1 MRESHALAALVAC
14 TKMSTTSLDKELQ
27 ERLREASAIGDIDEV
42 RTLVESGVNVNS
54 QNEINGWTCLHW
66 ACKRNHKHI
75 VFYLLSCGAD
85 KEILTAKDELASQLT
100 SKPEIKRLLGVE
112 VEEVPEVKEPELP
125 IIPNYLSNPPFMY
138 SKMDNKSEVILA
150 PQVIQN
156 GSEEH
161 EEDTHSDSASSSPT
175 HEPQKSQSLVS
186 DGPAP
191 PSHPA
196 AHGQAPT
203 GELIP
208 VTEQNGVSPNPPS
221 SHNHTVVNCTVP
233 MDLSVEP
240 HLVNHAD
247 HPHAVGHNG
256 TMCSP
261 PLASPGLASNSG
273 NQVQAQAPVTS
284 ANPTMSRQ
292 QSIPQQL
299 SYGQAGGTMPAFQPF
314 FFTSTFP
321 VNVQELVLKVRI
333 QNPNARENDFIEVEL
348 DRQELTYRSL
358 LRVCCRELDI
368 SAEHVE
374 KIRKLPNTMLRKDKD
389 VARLQDFQELEVV
402 LEKAEGLSLF
412 SGTGA
417 LTDRPCYNMKA
428 SRLTY

>member
-1 MRESHALAALVAC
+1 
-14 TKMSTTSLDKELQ
+14 MSTISLDKELQ

-75 VFYLLSCGAD
+75 VSYLLSYGAD
-85 KEILTAKDELASQLT
+85 QEILTAKDELASQLT
-100 SKPEIKRLLGVE
+100 SKPEIKRLLGVD
-112 VEEVPEVKEPELP
+112 VEEEPEVKESELP
-125 IIPNYLSNPPFMY
+125 IIPNYLSSPAFMFSKLDNNTCYLMSPVSTNPTNHNQALP
-138 SKMDNKSEVILA
+138 
-150 PQVIQN
+150 
-156 GSEEH
+156 EEFL
-161 EEDTHSDSASSSPT
+161 P
-175 HEPQKSQSLVS
+175 V
-186 DGPAP
+186 
-191 PSHPA
+191 
-196 AHGQAPT
+196 T
-203 GELIP
+203 GEFIP
-208 VTEQNGVSPNPPS
+208 MTEQNGISPNSAS
-221 SHNHTVVNCTVP
+221 SHNPTTNVVNCTVP

-240 HLVNHAD
+240 HLVNHAEY
-247 HPHAVGHNG
+247 PHAVAHNG

-261 PLASPGLASNSG
+261 PLASPSPSLASSSG
-273 NQVQAQAPVTS
+273 SQVQAPVPGS
-284 ANPTMSRQ
+284 NPSMSRQ
-292 QSIPQQL
+292 QSISQQL
-299 SYGQAGGTMPAFQPF
+299 NYSQAGGPMPAFQPF

-333 QNPNARENDFIEVEL
+333 QNPNTRENDFIEVEL

-368 SAEHVE
+368 GMEHVE

-402 LEKAEGLSLF
+402 LEKSEGLSLF
-412 SGTGA
+412 SGGS

>member
-1 MRESHALAALVAC
+1 
-14 TKMSTTSLDKELQ
+14 MSTTSLDKELQ

-75 VFYLLSCGAD
+75 VSYLLSCGAD

-138 SKMDNKSEVILA
+138 SKLDNKSEVILA
-150 PQVIQN
+150 QHLTQN
-156 GSEEH
+156 GSGEH
-161 EEDTHSDSASSSPT
+161 DEDTHSDSASLSPT

-186 DGPAP
+186 DGPP
-191 PSHPA
+191 PLSNPTATA
-196 AHGQAPT
+196 AATHSQAQA
-203 GELIP
+203 GDFIP
-208 VTEQNGVSPNPPS
+208 VSEQNGVSPSPAS
-221 SHNHTVVNCTVP
+221 SHNHAVVNCTVP
-233 MDLSVEP
+233 LDLSVEP
-240 HLVNHAD
+240 HLVNHTD
-247 HPHAVGHNG
+247 YPHAVAHNG

-261 PLASPGLASNSG
+261 PLPSPSPSLASSG
-273 NQVQAQAPVTS
+273 GSQVQAPVAS

-299 SYGQAGGTMPAFQPF
+299 SYSQAGGPMPAFQPF
-314 FFTSTFP
+314 FFTGTFP

-412 SGTGA
+412 SGTGG

>member
-1 MRESHALAALVAC
+1 
-14 TKMSTTSLDKELQ
+14 MSTNSLDKELQ

-42 RTLVESGVNVNS
+42 KALVESGVNVNS

-75 VFYLLSCGAD
+75 VSYLLDCGAD
-85 KEILTAKDELASQLT
+85 KEILTAKEELASQLT

-138 SKMDNKSEVILA
+138 SKMDNKSEIILTQHLA
-150 PQVIQN
+150 QN
-156 GSEEH
+156 GSGEH
-161 EEDTHSDSASSSPT
+161 DEDTQSDSASLSPT

-186 DGPAP
+186 DSSS
-191 PSHPA
+191 SHPN
-196 AHGQAPT
+196 PT
-203 GELIP
+203 THSHTHTKEVIP
-208 VTEQNGVSPNPPS
+208 VTEQNGASPTRAS
-221 SHNHTVVNCTVP
+221 SHNHAAVNCTVP

-240 HLVNHAD
+240 HLVSHAEY
-247 HPHAVGHNG
+247 PHAVAHNG
-256 TMCSP
+256 TVCSP
-261 PLASPGLASNSG
+261 PVPSPGPSLASSNG
-273 NQVQAQAPVTS
+273 NQVQAPVAA

-299 SYGQAGGTMPAFQPF
+299 SYSQAGGPMPAFQPF
-314 FFTSTFP
+314 FITSTFP

-412 SGTGA
+412 SGTGG
-417 LTDRPCYNMKA
+417 LTDRPCYNMTA

>member
-1 MRESHALAALVAC
+1 
-14 TKMSTTSLDKELQ
+14 MSTTSLDKELQ

-75 VFYLLSCGAD
+75 VSYLLSCGAD

-125 IIPNYLSNPPFMY
+125 IIPNYMSNPPFFY
-138 SKMDNKSEVILA
+138 SKMDKSEIALA
-150 PQVIQN
+150 QHLAQN
-156 GSEEH
+156 GSGEH
-161 EEDTHSDSASSSPT
+161 AEDTHSDSAPLSPT
-175 HEPQKSQSLVS
+175 HEPQKMQNLVS
-186 DGPAP
+186 DGPASTP
-191 PSHPA
+191 NSSSHSQ
-196 AHGQAPT
+196 GQA
-203 GELIP
+203 GEFIP
-208 VTEQNGVSPNPPS
+208 VSEQNGVSASPPS
-221 SHNHTVVNCTVP
+221 SHNHTFVNCTVP

-240 HLVNHAD
+240 HLINHAD
-247 HPHAVGHNG
+247 YPHAVAHNG

-261 PLASPGLASNSG
+261 PLASPSPSLASSSG
-273 NQVQAQAPVTS
+273 SQVQAQVPS

-299 SYGQAGGTMPAFQPF
+299 GYSQAGGSLPAFQPF

-412 SGTGA
+412 SGTGG

>member
-1 MRESHALAALVAC
+1 
-14 TKMSTTSLDKELQ
+14 MSTTSLDKELE
-27 ERLREASAIGDIDEV
+27 ERLREAAAIGDIDEV
-42 RTLVESGVNVNS
+42 RTLVETGVNVNS

-75 VFYLLSCGAD
+75 VSYLLSYGAD

-112 VEEVPEVKEPELP
+112 VEDVPELKEPELP
-125 IIPNYLSNPPFMY
+125 IIPNYLSNPAFTY
-138 SKMDNKSEVILA
+138 SKMDKSEIILA
-150 PQVIQN
+150 QHLAQN
-156 GSEEH
+156 GSGEH
-161 EEDTHSDSASSSPT
+161 GEDTQSDSPSLSPT
-175 HEPQKSQSLVS
+175 HEPQKSLSLLS
-186 DGPAP
+186 DGGATP
-191 PSHPA
+191 PPNPA
-196 AHGQAPT
+196 AHSLAQA
-203 GELIP
+203 GDFIP
-208 VTEQNGVSPNPPS
+208 VTEQNGVSSGPAS
-221 SHNHTVVNCTVP
+221 SHNHAVVNCTVP

-247 HPHAVGHNG
+247 YPHTMAHNG

-261 PLASPGLASNSG
+261 PLASPSPSLASSSG
-273 NQVQAQAPVTS
+273 SQVQAPV
-284 ANPTMSRQ
+284 AGNNPTMSRQ

-299 SYGQAGGTMPAFQPF
+299 SYGQAGGPMAAFQPF

-368 SAEHVE
+368 GVEHVE

-412 SGTGA
+412 SGTG

>member
-1 MRESHALAALVAC
+1 
-14 TKMSTTSLDKELQ
+14 MSTISLDKELQ

-75 VFYLLSCGAD
+75 VSYLISCGAD

-112 VEEVPEVKEPELP
+112 IEDVPAVKEPELP
-125 IIPNYLSNPPFMY
+125 IIPNYLSNPPFIY
-138 SKMDNKSEVILA
+138 SKMDNKSEATLT
-150 PQVIQN
+150 QHLTQN
-156 GSEEH
+156 GSGEH
-161 EEDTHSDSASSSPT
+161 VEDTHNNSASLSPT
-175 HEPQKSQSLVS
+175 HEPHHPQNRTTSTANSS
-186 DGPAP
+186 AHSPA
-191 PSHPA
+191 
-196 AHGQAPT
+196 QA
-203 GELIP
+203 GAFIP
-208 VTEQNGVSPNPPS
+208 VIEQNGVSPG
-221 SHNHTVVNCTVP
+221 TVP
-233 MDLSVEP
+233 SCHHASVNGTVPVELMVEP

-247 HPHAVGHNG
+247 YPHAVAHNS
-256 TMCSP
+256 TVCP
-261 PLASPGLASNSG
+261 PQLASPNPGG
-273 NQVQAQAPVTS
+273 TQVQTPVAGT
-284 ANPTMSRQ
+284 NPSVGRQ
-292 QSIPQQL
+292 QSFPQQL
-299 SYGQAGGTMPAFQPF
+299 SCGQSGGQLPAFQPF

-412 SGTGA
+412 SGTGG

>member
-1 MRESHALAALVAC
+1 
-14 TKMSTTSLDKELQ
+14 MSTTSLDKELQ

-42 RTLVESGVNVNS
+42 RKLVESGVNVNS

-66 ACKRNHKHI
+66 ACKRNHKH
-75 VFYLLSCGAD
+75 VVSYLLSCGAD

-112 VEEVPEVKEPELP
+112 VEEVPEVKETELP
-125 IIPNYLSNPPFMY
+125 IIPSYLSNPPFMY
-138 SKMDNKSEVILA
+138 SKMDNKSEAVLA
-150 PQVIQN
+150 QHLTQN
-156 GSEEH
+156 GSGDH
-161 EEDTHSDSASSSPT
+161 AEDTHSDSASLSPT
-175 HEPQKSQSLVS
+175 HEPQQSFASDSPSAAPNPVIHSQS
-186 DGPAP
+186 
-191 PSHPA
+191 
-196 AHGQAPT
+196 Q
-203 GELIP
+203 GETFIP
-208 VTEQNGVSPNPPS
+208 VNEQNGASPSLAS
-221 SHNHTVVNCTVP
+221 SRHHSPINCAVP
-233 MDLSVEP
+233 MDLSVES
-240 HLVNHAD
+240 HLVNHAEY
-247 HPHAVGHNG
+247 PQALAHNG
-256 TMCSP
+256 TMCTP
-261 PLASPGLASNSG
+261 PLASPSPSVANSSG
-273 NQVQAQAPVTS
+273 SQVQAPMAS
-284 ANPTMSRQ
+284 SNPGVSRH

-299 SYGQAGGTMPAFQPF
+299 SYGHVGGPVPSFQPF

-412 SGTGA
+412 SGAGG

>member
-1 MRESHALAALVAC
+1 
-14 TKMSTTSLDKELQ
+14 MSTTSLDKELQ

-75 VFYLLSCGAD
+75 VSYLLSYGAD
-85 KEILTAKDELASQLT
+85 QEILTAKDELASQLT

-112 VEEVPEVKEPELP
+112 VEDVPEVKEPELP
-125 IIPNYLSNPPFMY
+125 IIPNYLSNPAFMY
-138 SKMDNKSEVILA
+138 SKMDKSEILLA
-150 PQVIQN
+150 RHLAQN
-156 GSEEH
+156 SSGEDA
-161 EEDTHSDSASSSPT
+161 EDTPSDSPSLSPSHKLPKPQSRFSDGLSPPPGAPT
-175 HEPQKSQSLVS
+175 HSQ
-186 DGPAP
+186 
-191 PSHPA
+191 
-196 AHGQAPT
+196 AHGDF
-203 GELIP
+203 IP
-208 VTEQNGVSPNPPS
+208 VTEQNGTSHSPAS
-221 SHNHTVVNCTVP
+221 SHQNAAANCAVP
-233 MDLSVEP
+233 MDLAGNRGDYAP
-240 HLVNHAD
+240 AG
-247 HPHAVGHNG
+247 AHNG
-256 TMCSP
+256 TVCSP
-261 PLASPGLASNSG
+261 PLASPSPSVASSSG
-273 NQVQAQAPVTS
+273 SQVQAPGAS

-292 QSIPQQL
+292 QSLPQQL
-299 SYGQAGGTMPAFQPF
+299 NYGQAGGPVAAFQPF

-368 SAEHVE
+368 STEHVE

-402 LEKAEGLSLF
+402 LEKSEGLSLF
-412 SGTGA
+412 SGTGG

>member
-1 MRESHALAALVAC
+1 
-14 TKMSTTSLDKELQ
+14 MSTTSLDKELQ

-42 RTLVESGVNVNS
+42 RSLVESGVNVNS

-75 VFYLLSCGAD
+75 VSYLLSCGAD

-125 IIPNYLSNPPFMY
+125 IIPSYLSNPPFMY
-138 SKMDNKSEVILA
+138 SKMDNKSEVILT
-150 PQVIQN
+150 QHLTQN
-156 GSEEH
+156 GSGEH
-161 EEDTHSDSASSSPT
+161 AEDTQSDSASISPT

-186 DGPAP
+186 NSPTP
-191 PSHPA
+191 PPNPTVNHSQ
-196 AHGQAPT
+196 AHA
-203 GELIP
+203 GEFIP
-208 VTEQNGVSPNPPS
+208 VAEQNGVSPNTAS

-247 HPHAVGHNG
+247 YPHVVAHNG

-261 PLASPGLASNSG
+261 PLASPSPGLASSSG
-273 NQVQAQAPVTS
+273 SQVQAPVAS
-284 ANPTMSRQ
+284 ANPTVSRQ

-299 SYGQAGGTMPAFQPF
+299 SYGQGGGPMPAFQPF

-374 KIRKLPNTMLRKDKD
+374 KIRKLPNTMLRK
-389 VARLQDFQELEVV
+389 VVCESLYLPSETIPTPTSTLDFVP
-402 LEKAEGLSLF
+402 K
-412 SGTGA
+412 
-417 LTDRPCYNMKA
+417 
-428 SRLTY
+428 

>member
-1 MRESHALAALVAC
+1 
-14 TKMSTTSLDKELQ
+14 MSTTSLDKELQ

-42 RTLVESGVNVNS
+42 RSLVESGVNVNS

-75 VFYLLSCGAD
+75 VSYLLSCGAD

-125 IIPNYLSNPPFMY
+125 IIPSYLSNPPFMY
-138 SKMDNKSEVILA
+138 SKMDNKSEVILT
-150 PQVIQN
+150 QHLTQN
-156 GSEEH
+156 GSGEH
-161 EEDTHSDSASSSPT
+161 GEDTQSDSASISPT

-186 DGPAP
+186 DSPTP
-191 PSHPA
+191 PTNPTVSHS
-196 AHGQAPT
+196 QAQA
-203 GELIP
+203 GEFIP
-208 VTEQNGVSPNPPS
+208 VAEQNGVSPNMAS

-240 HLVNHAD
+240 HLINHTD
-247 HPHAVGHNG
+247 YPHAVAHNG

-261 PLASPGLASNSG
+261 PLASPSPGLASSSSS
-273 NQVQAQAPVTS
+273 QVQAPVAST
-284 ANPTMSRQ
+284 NPTVSRQ

-299 SYGQAGGTMPAFQPF
+299 SYGQAGGPMPAFQPF

-321 VNVQELVLKVRI
+321 VNVQERSHAGFSVELVLKVRI

-412 SGTGA
+412 SGAGG

>member
-1 MRESHALAALVAC
+1 
-14 TKMSTTSLDKELQ
+14 MSTTSLDKELQ
-27 ERLREASAIGDIDEV
+27 ERLREASAIGDLDEV
-42 RTLVESGVNVNS
+42 RSLVESGVNVNS

-66 ACKRNHKHI
+66 ACKRNHKH
-75 VFYLLSCGAD
+75 VVSYLLSCGAD
-85 KEILTAKDELASQLT
+85 KEVLTAKDELASQLT

-112 VEEVPEVKEPELP
+112 VEDVPELKEPELA

-138 SKMDNKSEVILA
+138 SKMDNKSEIIHG
-150 PQVIQN
+150 QHNGQN
-156 GSEEH
+156 GSGDSV
-161 EEDTHSDSASSSPT
+161 EDAQTDSVSPSPT
-175 HEPQKSQSLVS
+175 DGIQTSQSLVS
-186 DGPAP
+186 ESSSPENPAVNH
-191 PSHPA
+191 S
-196 AHGQAPT
+196 QAS
-203 GELIP
+203 EFIP
-208 VTEQNGVSPNPPS
+208 VHEQNGASSPAS
-221 SHNHTVVNCTVP
+221 SPHSHAVVNCTVP

-247 HPHAVGHNG
+247 YPHAVAHNG
-256 TMCSP
+256 TMCSS
-261 PLASPGLASNSG
+261 PLASPCPNLASSG
-273 NQVQAQAPVTS
+273 GGGSQVQAQVAS
-284 ANPTMSRQ
+284 ANQSMNRQ
-292 QSIPQQL
+292 ASVPQQL
-299 SYGQAGGTMPAFQPF
+299 SYNQASGPMPAFQPF

-389 VARLQDFQELEVV
+389 VARLQDFQELEIV
-402 LEKAEGLSLF
+402 LEKAESLSLF
-412 SGTGA
+412 PSGGS

>member
-1 MRESHALAALVAC
+1 
-14 TKMSTTSLDKELQ
+14 MSTTSLDKELQ

-42 RTLVESGVNVNS
+42 QTLVESGVNVNS

-75 VFYLLSCGAD
+75 VSYLLSCGAD

-138 SKMDNKSEVILA
+138 SKMDNKAELILA
-150 PQVIQN
+150 QHLTQN
-156 GSEEH
+156 GSGEH
-161 EEDTHSDSASSSPT
+161 DEDTQSDTASLSPA
-175 HEPQKSQSLVS
+175 HEPQKPQSLIS
-186 DGPAP
+186 DGPT
-191 PSHPA
+191 PSPNPSAHSA
-196 AHGQAPT
+196 AQT
-203 GELIP
+203 GEFIP
-208 VTEQNGVSPNPPS
+208 VTEQNGVSPSSAS
-221 SHNHTVVNCTVP
+221 SHNHPVVNCAVP

-247 HPHAVGHNG
+247 YPHAVTHNG
-256 TMCSP
+256 TVCSP
-261 PLASPGLASNSG
+261 TLPSPSPSLANSG
-273 NQVQAQAPVTS
+273 GSQVQAPVAG

-299 SYGQAGGTMPAFQPF
+299 SYSQAGGPMPAFQPF

-412 SGTGA
+412 SGTGG

>member
-1 MRESHALAALVAC
+1 
-14 TKMSTTSLDKELQ
+14 MSTTSLDKELQ

-75 VFYLLSCGAD
+75 VSYLLSCGAD

-125 IIPNYLSNPPFMY
+125 IIPNYLSNPPFIY
-138 SKMDNKSEVILA
+138 SKLDNKSELILN
-150 PQVIQN
+150 QHLTQN
-156 GSEEH
+156 GSGDH
-161 EEDTHSDSASSSPT
+161 AEDTQSDSPSLSPT
-175 HEPQKSQSLVS
+175 HEPQKSQSLSSSS
-186 DGPAP
+186 DGASPPPNPAVN
-191 PSHPA
+191 HT
-196 AHGQAPT
+196 HAPV
-203 GELIP
+203 GEFIP
-208 VTEQNGVSPNPPS
+208 VSEQNGVSPGTAP
-221 SHNHTVVNCTVP
+221 SHNHAVVNCTVP

-247 HPHAVGHNG
+247 YAHTAAHNG
-256 TMCSP
+256 AVCSP
-261 PLASPGLASNSG
+261 PLASPGPGLASNGGS
-273 NQVQAQAPVTS
+273 QVQAPVAS
-284 ANPTMSRQ
+284 SNPAVSRQ

-299 SYGQAGGTMPAFQPF
+299 NYSQAGGPMPAFQPF

-412 SGTGA
+412 SGAGG

>member
-1 MRESHALAALVAC
+1 
-14 TKMSTTSLDKELQ
+14 MSTTSLDKELQ

-42 RTLVESGVNVNS
+42 QSLVESGVNVNS

-66 ACKRNHKHI
+66 ACKRNHKH
-75 VFYLLSCGAD
+75 VVSYLLSCGAD

-100 SKPEIKRLLGVE
+100 SKAEIKRLLGVE
-112 VEEVPEVKEPELP
+112 VDEVPEVKEPELP

-138 SKMDNKSEVILA
+138 SKMDKSEIIHAQHLT
-150 PQVIQN
+150 QN
-156 GSEEH
+156 GSGDYT
-161 EEDTHSDSASSSPT
+161 EDTKSDSASPSPT
-175 HEPQKSQSLVS
+175 DELQKSQSLVS
-186 DGPAP
+186 DGSTP
-191 PSHPA
+191 PTNPTINHS
-196 AHGQAPT
+196 QAQA
-203 GELIP
+203 GEFIP
-208 VTEQNGVSPNPPS
+208 MSEQNGVSPSTAS
-221 SHNHTVVNCTVP
+221 SHNHTVVNCSVP

-247 HPHAVGHNG
+247 YPHTVAHNG
-256 TMCSP
+256 TMCSS
-261 PLASPGLASNSG
+261 PLASPCSNLASNSG
-273 NQVQAQAPVTS
+273 SQVQAPLANS
-284 ANPTMSRQ
+284 NPTISRQ

-299 SYGQAGGTMPAFQPF
+299 GYSQANGLMPAFQPF

-333 QNPNARENDFIEVEL
+333 QNPTARENDFIEVEL

-412 SGTGA
+412 SGG